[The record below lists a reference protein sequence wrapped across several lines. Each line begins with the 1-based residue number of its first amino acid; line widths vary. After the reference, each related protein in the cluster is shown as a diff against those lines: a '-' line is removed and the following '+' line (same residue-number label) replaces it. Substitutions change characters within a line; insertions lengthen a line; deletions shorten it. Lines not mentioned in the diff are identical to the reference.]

1 MTLTQDLDLDAGIG
15 FANDISDLSIIQ
27 EKSCA
32 IVSCDRKPDSSVL
45 NWLEELDPIYL
56 PKARVILPPER
67 VQRALK
73 QICDNSGTPDCEERD
88 RFIADISDLAKAFTD
103 IMHPPYIRL
112 RLDVITTNACRKF
125 HIDAIKS
132 RLLCTYRGSGTQY
145 GVSINGAE
153 PSHIFNVPLG
163 SPIVLRGT
171 LWPESPK
178 SGVVHRSPPIEGTG
192 ECRSV
197 LVIDPIFDL
206 EEES

>member
-1 MTLTQDLDLDAGIG
+1 MTLTQDLQLDAGIG
-15 FANDISDLSIIQ
+15 FANDISNLSIIQ
-27 EKSCA
+27 EKTCA
-32 IVSCDRKPDSSVL
+32 IVACHRKPDSSVL

-88 RFIADISDLAKAFTD
+88 RFISDISNLAKAFTD
-103 IMHPPYIRL
+103 FMQPPYIRL

-125 HIDAIKS
+125 HIDAIRA

-153 PSHIFNVPLG
+153 PSHIFTVPLG

-178 SGVVHRSPPIEGTG
+178 SGIVHRSPPIEGTG